1 MSAPDVA
8 AAAAVAPLAPQGRRH
23 AAKLAPL
30 FRPLPQGEIGHL
42 PAGLRNRVIFPPCTR
57 WVTPGGLP
65 ASAPDSMAEYYANRA
80 AHCGLVVTEGLYMDV
95 PGSSPHP
102 DATVVVQGECMEQWR
117 EVCDAV
123 HAVGGLIAP
132 QIHHVGIQRRSEP
145 EDPSI
150 SPSGISMKGKPVRG
164 LEPMTLE
171 QIGAVQ
177 DEYIA
182 TAQRCADVGFDGIAI
197 HSAHGYLL
205 HQFLW
210 STTNHRTD
218 QYGGEAANRR
228 RFLHEIVSRIRAEVR
243 RPDGTP
249 IMIMLR
255 FSQFP
260 PRFDDERGPPHAG
273 RVHKTS
279 AALGEFVTAM
289 AAAGVDLFDCSTEEF
304 WHAAFPSSYVPTA
317 PVPRMGSATNP
328 HEGQLELVVTG
339 SGEVSVEVDWQ
350 RGGVTAV
357 AVKVTA
363 AAL

>member
-30 FRPLPQGEIGHL
+30 FRPLPQGKIGHL

-102 DATVVVQGECMEQWR
+102 DATTVMQGECMEQWR

-171 QIGAVQ
+171 QIAAVQ

-197 HSAHGYLL
+197 HSAHGVR
-205 HQFLW
+205 W
-210 STTNHRTD
+210 
-218 QYGGEAANRR
+218 R
-228 RFLHEIVSRIRAEVR
+228 RFLDLFVALSVSLTLKASIASICS
-243 RPDGTP
+243 T
-249 IMIMLR
+249 
-255 FSQFP
+255 SSS
-260 PRFDDERGPPHAG
+260 GPPPTTAP
-273 RVHKTS
+273 TS
-279 AALGEFVTAM
+279 TAARPRI
-289 AAAGVDLFDCSTEEF
+289 AAGFCTR
-304 WHAAFPSSYVPTA
+304 SSA
-317 PVPRMGSATNP
+317 GSA
-328 HEGQLELVVTG
+328 L
-339 SGEVSVEVDWQ
+339 
-350 RGGVTAV
+350 RCGGRTARPS
-357 AVKVTA
+357 
-363 AAL
+363 